1 LLFCYQCDKEI
12 ILNWVTCKYCN
23 TDHFQ
28 LSVCLECF
36 AQQHPNI
43 CKDSDGWIVF
53 YRYSKEELKRI
64 MNDFSEDNLSFSRI
78 VKAND
83 LSEFSN
89 NNDYAAILNDSY
101 VNDFR
106 KSNLF

>member
-1 LLFCYQCDKEI
+1 
-12 ILNWVTCKYCN
+12 
-23 TDHFQ
+23 
-28 LSVCLECF
+28 
-36 AQQHPNI
+36 
-43 CKDSDGWIVF
+43 
-53 YRYSKEELKRI
+53 